1 MQEKKKIR
9 FNYLFAFTKG
19 EKRKFYQQSYL
30 LSISHLGRYRGGW
43 PRQAGLTRSQI
54 FLREW
59 RVVSEVHCNVVQKSL
74 VQEQMNDASAVETQC
89 QEEMQVIQGEI
100 KRLEG
105 QKKVLEDIILYLNVD
120 ACLEVNV

>member
-1 MQEKKKIR
+1 M
-9 FNYLFAFTKG
+9 
-19 EKRKFYQQSYL
+19 
-30 LSISHLGRYRGGW
+30 HL
-43 PRQAGLTRSQI
+43 
-54 FLREW
+54 
-59 RVVSEVHCNVVQKSL
+59 NVVQKSL
-74 VQEQMNDASAVETQC
+74 VQEQMNDASAVENQC

>member
-1 MQEKKKIR
+1 M
-9 FNYLFAFTKG
+9 
-19 EKRKFYQQSYL
+19 
-30 LSISHLGRYRGGW
+30 
-43 PRQAGLTRSQI
+43 
-54 FLREW
+54 
-59 RVVSEVHCNVVQKSL
+59 QKSL

>member
-1 MQEKKKIR
+1 M
-9 FNYLFAFTKG
+9 
-19 EKRKFYQQSYL
+19 
-30 LSISHLGRYRGGW
+30 HL
-43 PRQAGLTRSQI
+43 
-54 FLREW
+54 
-59 RVVSEVHCNVVQKSL
+59 NVVQKSL

-105 QKKVLEDIILYLNVD
+105 QKKVLEDIILYLHVD

>member
-1 MQEKKKIR
+1 M
-9 FNYLFAFTKG
+9 
-19 EKRKFYQQSYL
+19 
-30 LSISHLGRYRGGW
+30 HL
-43 PRQAGLTRSQI
+43 
-54 FLREW
+54 
-59 RVVSEVHCNVVQKSL
+59 NVVQKSL

-89 QEEMQVIQGEI
+89 QEEMQVIQGEV

>member
-1 MQEKKKIR
+1 M
-9 FNYLFAFTKG
+9 
-19 EKRKFYQQSYL
+19 
-30 LSISHLGRYRGGW
+30 HL
-43 PRQAGLTRSQI
+43 
-54 FLREW
+54 
-59 RVVSEVHCNVVQKSL
+59 NVVQKSL

>member
-1 MQEKKKIR
+1 M
-9 FNYLFAFTKG
+9 
-19 EKRKFYQQSYL
+19 
-30 LSISHLGRYRGGW
+30 
-43 PRQAGLTRSQI
+43 
-54 FLREW
+54 
-59 RVVSEVHCNVVQKSL
+59 HCNVVQKSL

-105 QKKVLEDIILYLNVD
+105 QKKVLEDIILYLHVD